1 MVEKDKTFQPDL
13 YIKRNEIEMEK
24 EEALDLANYCLSCK
38 TKSCRKRMPSW

>member
-24 EEALDLANYCLSCK
+24 EEALDFV
-38 TKSCRKRMPSW
+38 